1 MLISLFGLISNS
13 FTLLLFEHTLVQG
26 FGRRSITDECPEAI
40 LLLVIQC
47 LLGTLIDAFM
57 VGCIFIKISK
67 PKDRT
72 DSLIFSDNAVIAQRD
87 GKYCFMFRFVS
98 SSWRTIF

>member
-1 MLISLFGLISNS
+1 MQIETWFL
-13 FTLLLFEHTLVQG
+13 G

-87 GKYCFMFRFVS
+87 GKYCFMFRLEHLEKMIDSHF
-98 SSWRTIF
+98 I